1 MKILYFWLIFFQIS
15 FSQVNSPEIFRMRNL
30 ISQNQFD
37 GLKSNSIGDIIQQ
50 EDTLLWLATGSGLSL
65 LKDSV
70 SFVKDSIGI
79 FTLDSSIISSAPSK
93 NFFGA
98 VSALAVDKK
107 SLLAAFPSSNYSS
120 VYPVC
125 SSNPNSIQI
134 GNN

>member
-1 MKILYFWLIFFQIS
+1 MKILFFWLIFFQIS
-15 FSQVNSPEIFRMRNL
+15 YSQVNSPEIFRMRNL

-37 GLKSNSIGDIIQQ
+37 GLKSNSIGDIVQQ
-50 EDTLLWLATGSGLSL
+50 EDTLLWLATGSGFSL

-107 SLLAAFPSSNYSS
+107 SLLAAFATSDEDISTGKELF
-120 VYPVC
+120 
-125 SSNPNSIQI
+125 IQQI
-134 GNN
+134 QLATQ